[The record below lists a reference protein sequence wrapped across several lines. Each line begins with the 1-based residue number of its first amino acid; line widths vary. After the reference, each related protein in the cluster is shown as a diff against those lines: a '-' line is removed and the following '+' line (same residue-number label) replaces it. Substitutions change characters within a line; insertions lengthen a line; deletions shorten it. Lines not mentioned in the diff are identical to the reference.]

1 MSRITRRRPDPSIL
15 ILGVLLALGLAVV
28 VGVFAMSAGYDADR
42 ITECHKL
49 FPSYSQQQCEWLV
62 YRLGQ

>member
-1 MSRITRRRPDPSIL
+1 MRGQIIL
-15 ILGVLLALGLAVV
+15 LGAMLALALAVV

-42 ITECHKL
+42 IGECHKL